1 MSIAAAMILA
11 ASTAPAPALAG
22 PGEALGA
29 QVASVQATA
38 TIVGAV
44 VVRQAS
50 GLRQDR
56 DRPKPQVS
64 RHGRRVLFEFE

>member
-11 ASTAPAPALAG
+11 ASTSPASAV
-22 PGEALGA
+22 PGEGLGA
-29 QVASVQATA
+29 QVASAQATA

-64 RHGRRVLFEFE
+64 RHGRTVLFEFE